1 MASFV
6 HLIREM
12 IGTTGLLLKKA
23 KQSKAKQQPNKTLK
37 LKTENDKDREKKTT
51 LLFSKVTFSPK
62 TIISD

>member
-6 HLIREM
+6 HLIRET